1 MTTVRVAATQ
11 MACSWDSEDNLQQ
24 AETLVRE
31 AAARGAQIILLQEL
45 FATPYFCQDEDER
58 FFELA
63 TAKKDHPM
71 LARFA
76 RLASELEIVLP
87 ISFFE
92 RDDTQY
98 FNALVV
104 IDADGS
110 EVAHYRKTHIPDA
123 PGYYETYYFSPGDTG
138 YCVCDTRYARIG
150 VGICWDQWF
159 PEAARAMVLDGA
171 QLLFYPTAIGSE
183 PSYPEIDSRDHW
195 QRVMQGNAGANIV
208 PLVASNRIGREQ
220 GQATEMDFYGSSFI
234 ADGLGAKVAEA
245 DRNSQAVITAEFDL
259 EAVRKYRQDWG
270 IFRTRRPDTY
280 GILCREKNEQG

>member
-1 MTTVRVAATQ
+1 MKTVRVAATQ
-11 MACSWDSEDNLQQ
+11 MACSWNSEENLKR
-24 AETLVRE
+24 AETLVRD
-31 AAARGAQIILLQEL
+31 AAAQGGQIILLQEL
-45 FATPYFCQDEDER
+45 FSAPYFCQDEDKK

-63 TAKKDHPM
+63 TPKKGHPM

-76 RLASELEIVLP
+76 NLARELEVVLP
-87 ISFFE
+87 VSFFE
-92 RDDTQY
+92 RDGAQY
-98 FNALVV
+98 FNSLVV
-104 IDADGS
+104 LDADGS

-123 PGYYETYYFSPGDTG
+123 PGYYETYYFAPGDTG

-171 QLLFYPTAIGSE
+171 ELLFYPTAIGSE

-208 PLVASNRIGREQ
+208 PLVASNRIGLEQ
-220 GQATEMDFYGSSFI
+220 GESTEMDFYGSSFI

-245 DRNSQAVITAEFDL
+245 DRSSPAVITAEFDL
-259 EAVRKYRQDWG
+259 EAIHKYREDWG

-280 GILCREKNEQG
+280 DILCR

>member
-1 MTTVRVAATQ
+1 MKTVRVAATQ
-11 MACSWDSEDNLQQ
+11 MACSWDSEENLQR

-31 AAARGAQIILLQEL
+31 AAAQGGQIILLQEL
-45 FATPYFCQDEDER
+45 FAAPYFCQDEDKQ

-63 TAKKDHPM
+63 IAKKGHPM

-76 RLASELEIVLP
+76 KLARELEVVLP

-92 RDDTQY
+92 RDKEQY
-98 FNALVV
+98 FNSLVV
-104 IDADGS
+104 LDADGS

-123 PGYYETYYFSPGDTG
+123 PGYYETYYFAPGDTG
-138 YCVCDTRYARIG
+138 YCVCETRYARIG

-171 QLLFYPTAIGSE
+171 ELLFYPTAIGSE

-208 PLVASNRIGREQ
+208 PLVASNRVGLEQ
-220 GQATEMDFYGSSFI
+220 GQSTEMDFYGSSFI

-245 DRNSQAVITAEFDL
+245 DRSSQAVITAEFDL
-259 EAVRKYRQDWG
+259 EAVHKYREDWG

-280 GILCREKNEQG
+280 GILCR